1 MHTSK
6 RTALNSAC
14 FDPEKKPFSRH
25 PMTPTDGAS
34 RTEGEAAMT
43 KRSRREALMQ
53 DRVETSE
60 VKRELG
66 RIDDMT
72 VQQLRDRY
80 REVYDEDTRSRN
92 RQYLIKK
99 LKWRIQELAEGGLSE
114 LARRKIAE
122 LARNAPI
129 RRRLLALVPSAETAS
144 GVVLPVTASKP
155 AGASP
160 IAPTPPRHRDVRL
173 PPPGTVIRRMH
184 NDVAHD
190 VRIVETG
197 AEYGGAHY
205 GSLSGVARAI
215 TGTNWNGF
223 LFFADALTAAGGG
236 AKP

>member
-1 MHTSK
+1 M
-6 RTALNSAC
+6 A
-14 FDPEKKPFSRH
+14 
-25 PMTPTDGAS
+25 
-34 RTEGEAAMT
+34 

-60 VKRELG
+60 VQRELV

-129 RRRLLALVPSAETAS
+129 RRRLLALVPSAETPS
-144 GVVLPVTASKP
+144 MVVAPVSAP
-155 AGASP
+155 GPVGERP
-160 IAPTPPRHRDVRL
+160 IAPAPPRHRDARL

-184 NDVAHD
+184 NDVVHD
-190 VRIVETG
+190 VRIVERG
-197 AEYGGAHY
+197 AEYLGVQY

-223 LFFADALTAAGGG
+223 LFFADALKAAGGG

>member
-1 MHTSK
+1 
-6 RTALNSAC
+6 
-14 FDPEKKPFSRH
+14 
-25 PMTPTDGAS
+25 
-34 RTEGEAAMT
+34 MT

-60 VKRELG
+60 VQREIG
-66 RIDDMT
+66 RVDDMT

-80 REVYDEDTRSRN
+80 REVFDEDTRSRN

-99 LKWRIQELAEGGLSE
+99 IKWRIQELAEGGLSE

-122 LARNAPI
+122 LAPKSPI
-129 RRRLLALVPSAETAS
+129 RRRLLALVPSAEA
-144 GVVLPVTASKP
+144 VLAAPAPKP

-160 IAPTPPRHRDVRL
+160 IESAPPKHRDARL
-173 PPPGTVIRRMH
+173 PPPGTVIRKMH

-190 VRIVETG
+190 VRIVESG
-197 AEYGGAHY
+197 AEYLGTQY
-205 GSLSGVARAI
+205 GRLSGVARAI

-223 LFFADALTAAGGG
+223 LFFTDALKAAGGG

>member
-1 MHTSK
+1 
-6 RTALNSAC
+6 
-14 FDPEKKPFSRH
+14 
-25 PMTPTDGAS
+25 
-34 RTEGEAAMT
+34 MT

-144 GVVLPVTASKP
+144 GVVLPALASAPVAAHPMEP
-155 AGASP
+155 A
-160 IAPTPPRHRDVRL
+160 PPKHRDARL

-190 VRIVETG
+190 VRIVENG
-197 AEYGGAHY
+197 AEYDGTHY

-223 LFFADALTAAGGG
+223 LFFADALKAAGGG
-236 AKP
+236 VKP

>member
-1 MHTSK
+1 
-6 RTALNSAC
+6 
-14 FDPEKKPFSRH
+14 
-25 PMTPTDGAS
+25 
-34 RTEGEAAMT
+34 MT

-60 VKRELG
+60 VQREIG
-66 RIDDMT
+66 RVDDMT

-80 REVYDEDTRSRN
+80 REVFDEDTRSRN

-99 LKWRIQELAEGGLSE
+99 IKWRIQEMAEGGLSE

-122 LARNAPI
+122 LSRNAPI
-129 RRRLLALVPSAETAS
+129 RRRLLALVPSAEAA
-144 GVVLPVTASKP
+144 VTAPAPKP

-160 IAPTPPRHRDVRL
+160 IESAPPKHRDARL
-173 PPPGTVIRRMH
+173 PPPGTVIRKMY
-184 NDVAHD
+184 NDVEHD
-190 VRIVETG
+190 VRMLESG
-197 AEYGGAHY
+197 AEYLGTQY

-223 LFFADALTAAGGG
+223 LFFTDALKTAGGG

>member
-1 MHTSK
+1 
-6 RTALNSAC
+6 
-14 FDPEKKPFSRH
+14 
-25 PMTPTDGAS
+25 
-34 RTEGEAAMT
+34 
-43 KRSRREALMQ
+43 MQ

-144 GVVLPVTASKP
+144 GVVLPALASAPVAAHPMAP
-155 AGASP
+155 A
-160 IAPTPPRHRDVRL
+160 PPKHRDARL

-184 NDVAHD
+184 NEVAHD
-190 VRIVETG
+190 VRIVENG
-197 AEYGGAHY
+197 AEYDGTHY

-223 LFFADALTAAGGG
+223 LFFADALKAAGGG